1 MADKEISD
9 EKMNKAINT
18 LIDRGLIAKL
28 KNDNLVTITEKGR
41 KEFAASGL
49 QCLDYKKQYKD
60 SAEMKTAMVL
70 LTILSTGKMEENL
83 LIDVEYV
90 FEAIIDKAV
99 PGFQEALDSIDFLQ
113 GDSCQPE
120 KPVL

>member
-9 EKMNKAINT
+9 EKMDKAINA
-18 LIDRGLIAKL
+18 LIDRGLITKL
-28 KNDNLVTITEKGR
+28 KNGNLVTITEKGR

-49 QCLDYKKQYKD
+49 QCLDCKKQYKD

-83 LIDVEYV
+83 LIDVGYV
-90 FEAIIDKAV
+90 FEAIIDKVV
-99 PGFQEALDSIDFLQ
+99 PGFQEALDSIDFSQ
-113 GDSCQPE
+113 GDSCQSE

>member
-1 MADKEISD
+1 MNDEKISD
-9 EKMNKAINT
+9 EEMNKA
-18 LIDRGLIAKL
+18 LAVLMDRGLITKL
-28 KNDNLVTITEKGR
+28 KDSSLVTLTEKGQ

-83 LIDVEYV
+83 LIDMGYV
-90 FEAIIDKAV
+90 FEAIIDKAI
-99 PGFQEALDSIDFLQ
+99 PGFQEALDSIDFSQ
-113 GDSCQPE
+113 GDSCQQE